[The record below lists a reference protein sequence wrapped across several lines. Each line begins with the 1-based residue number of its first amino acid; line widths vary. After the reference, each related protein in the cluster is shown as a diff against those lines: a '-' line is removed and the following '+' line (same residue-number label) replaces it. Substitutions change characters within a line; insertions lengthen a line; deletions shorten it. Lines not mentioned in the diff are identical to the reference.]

1 MSRYK
6 PDQGRL
12 ARMAAFW
19 SLAFMAFFGCSSL
32 ENELAGRFDSLGAE
46 LGFRLPILGIEV
58 TGAFLIATVLFAGL
72 MIFIYRWTER
82 PKTADLLIDTEAEL
96 HKVTWPSPQEVVN
109 SSMVVVF
116 SVLFLMAFLA
126 AADWFIGRVTRTLLF
141 GLS

>member
-1 MSRYK
+1 MTRYK

-12 ARMAAFW
+12 ARMGAFW

-32 ENELAGRFDSLGAE
+32 ENELSGRFDSLGSE
-46 LGFRLPILGIEV
+46 LGVRLPILGIEL

-72 MIFIYRWTER
+72 MFFIYRWTER

-96 HKVTWPSPQEVVN
+96 HKVTWPSGQEVVN
-109 SSMVVVF
+109 SSVVVVV

-126 AADWFIGRVTRTLLF
+126 FTDWFIGRVTSVLL
-141 GLS
+141 GT